1 MLRTVGKH
9 SPNDT
14 SSHTRKSESSCT
26 FLLFSR
32 IKTWNWF
39 VFPFIKVV
47 DVIFF
52 QQSENGSVEAYKPY
66 SFLRQWHFEMTAE
79 LATRVRSY
87 YFYWLSCFSVTYTCV
102 YAVATEHSYC
112 CTRLLILLMSYCRI
126 SKFVNFEIRVFDI
139 CDRFF
144 LYQCFDFS
152 WLVST
157 NRYETTWP
165 VSRFSPVS
173 CYCAVHSQLIEVLYF
188 RNLCWVLSCFAEW
201 DTLSMI

>member
-144 LYQCFDFS
+144 FIPVLRPFVTGF
-152 WLVST
+152 
-157 NRYETTWP
+157 YEP
-165 VSRFSPVS
+165 VWDHVASESVFPSLLLLRSS
-173 CYCAVHSQLIEVLYF
+173 
-188 RNLCWVLSCFAEW
+188 LSAHWSSVFP
-201 DTLSMI
+201 